1 MIFQHQQKLSNKK
14 LAMISSSYLSKL
26 IIFIT
31 FFLVLTFSSSFS
43 EDEPADIWEQ
53 KETQNEQNNQTSSEL
68 DITLESP
75 ILSDDINKIVVKID
89 EDTVEETRQSV
100 IGIFDPEEHN
110 FNLNMWTKTDGEEIK
125 KIFKRINKL
134 KLSKSSEDLLFIVLF
149 TNSYSPQKNLNSEEF
164 LKIELTLKLGKI
176 LKL

>member
-1 MIFQHQQKLSNKK
+1 
-14 LAMISSSYLSKL
+14 MISLSYLNKLILFL
-26 IIFIT
+26 IIFIIIT
-31 FFLVLTFSSSFS
+31 FNLSLA
-43 EDEPADIWEQ
+43 EDEPVDIWQ
-53 KETQNEQNNQTSSEL
+53 NNETESETVNQTSNEE
-68 DITLESP
+68 DITIESP

-89 EDTVEETRQSV
+89 EDTIQERGQSV

-149 TNSYSPQKNLNSEEF
+149 TNSHHS
-164 LKIELTLKLGKI
+164 
-176 LKL
+176 